1 MECTLLF
8 TQCNCLVSVQ
18 VQNMNTR
25 KLLLRAVE
33 SKTKCKCST
42 HEFSST
48 WVLKVQIL
56 MDSQLGKIHNL
67 RKLPRKRSYWKI
79 ITKACKLNKY
89 TEHILSP
96 GKFLTL
102 ISQSYCP
109 LYDQRN
115 KSVWEIIIQSEQ
127 VKNWL
132 GTTFAIQVL
141 TVPFCGVSRAAGVD
155 ILFLES

>member
-18 VQNMNTR
+18 VENMNTR

-56 MDSQLGKIHNL
+56 MDSQLGKVHNSC
-67 RKLPRKRSYWKI
+67 KFPRKRSYQKI
-79 ITKACKLNKY
+79 ITDTYKLNKFG
-89 TEHILSP
+89 EHILSL
-96 GKFLTL
+96 GKFLTSIIKASALYMIKGIKLYGRLSFNLNKWKTGQTQRSRSRLWRSGSAECLEQPEQRL
-102 ISQSYCP
+102 I
-109 LYDQRN
+109 
-115 KSVWEIIIQSEQ
+115 
-127 VKNWL
+127 
-132 GTTFAIQVL
+132 F
-141 TVPFCGVSRAAGVD
+141 F
-155 ILFLES
+155 